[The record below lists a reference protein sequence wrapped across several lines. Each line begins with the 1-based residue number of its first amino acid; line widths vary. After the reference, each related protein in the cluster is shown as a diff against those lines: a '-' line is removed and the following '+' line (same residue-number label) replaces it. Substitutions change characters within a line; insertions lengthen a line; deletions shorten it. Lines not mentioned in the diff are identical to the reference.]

1 MHPMAEKK
9 KVKNMRD
16 LAELLGLSVT
26 TVSRVLNHQTIQY
39 RIADS
44 TRQRVIDA
52 ASEHN
57 FIPNK
62 LARGLKLEKTDTIG
76 LIIPDIGNPFFAD
89 IAQSIELQARSKGYS
104 LLLSD
109 SGDDHLIE
117 KGLIDLLLSHKVD
130 GIIIAPVGTNYESIK
145 QTYKA
150 GVPIVVIDRC
160 SPKEGLPFITSDNYQ
175 GGYDAVNYL
184 VSMGHRSIACIQGIP
199 ESPPN
204 TDRVRGFRDALIANN
219 LPYDESMIVGD
230 NYSSENGYMQTR
242 ILFSMDN
249 PPTAIFA
256 LSNMISLGVIKATSE
271 MGMRIPDNL
280 SLISFDEQP
289 YSAYLGTPMT
299 TVGQKKSEMGQLAV
313 DVLIKYIL
321 NKEQRK
327 KTVNITLKTNLNVR
341 ESVKSIIQTT

>member
-1 MHPMAEKK
+1 
-9 KVKNMRD
+9 MRD

-26 TVSRVLNHQTIQY
+26 TVSRVLNNQTIKY

-44 TRQRVIDA
+44 TRLRVIDA
-52 ASEHN
+52 ANECN

-89 IAQSIELQARSKGYS
+89 IAQSIERQARSKGYS

-109 SGDDHLIE
+109 SGDDHLVE

-145 QTYKA
+145 QTYTA
-150 GVPIVVIDRC
+150 GIPIVVIDRC

-175 GGYDAVNYL
+175 GGFDAVNYL
-184 VSMGHRSIACIQGIP
+184 ISMGHRNIACIQGIP

-219 LPYDESMIVGD
+219 LPYDESMVVGD

-271 MGMRIPDNL
+271 MGLKIPDNL

-321 NKEQRK
+321 NKEYRK
-327 KTVNITLKTNLNVR
+327 KTVNITLKTNLNIRKSVR
-341 ESVKSIIQTT
+341 SIIQGNVKNGG